1 MADARARGDAGNG
14 GGAQTGVDEPRAPPG
29 DQQVN
34 IAVRGHQ
41 GCGAG
46 AGGVLHQVHG
56 GFRDALP
63 GQSLPKS
70 LHNGVCAAEGLL
82 AAPEDADV
90 AAFQG
95 QGGGVAGDVGTA
107 FINDGNDPHGDGHL
121 ADVQT
126 VGPGVLLQDF
136 SHRVREG
143 GHLPDAPCHGGDPV
157 GGQTEP
163 VQHHRGDGACRG
175 LQIPGVGGEDGLLV
189 GGEGLCHGKQGGVLF
204 FTGQIADLCLGGLR
218 VFKHGFHRRS
228 SVNNVPTGRPSRMS

>member
-14 GGAQTGVDEPRAPPG
+14 GGAQAGVDEPRAAPG

-41 GCGAG
+41 SLGAG
-46 AGGVLHQVHG
+46 AGGILHQVHG

-63 GQSLPKS
+63 GQPLPKS

-82 AAPEDADV
+82 AAPEDADI

-95 QGGGVAGDVGTA
+95 QRRGVAGDVGTA
-107 FINDGNDPHGDGHL
+107 FIDDGDDPHGDGHL

-136 SHRVREG
+136 PHRVG
-143 GHLPDAPCHGGDPV
+143 QSGHLPDAPGHGRDPV
-157 GGQTEP
+157 GGQAEP
-163 VQHHRGDGACRG
+163 VQHHRGDGAGRR
-175 LQIPGVGGEDGLLV
+175 LQIPGVGGEDGLLM
-189 GGEGLCHGKQGGVLF
+189 GGEGLRHGKQGVVLLL
-204 FTGQIADLCLGGLR
+204 TGQIADPGLGGLG
-218 VFKHGFHRRS
+218 VFQHGFHRRS
-228 SVNNVPTGRPSRMS
+228 SVNSVPTGRPSRIS